1 MQCIF
6 EPMTHVTDKLT
17 EYLDSAGTSIERRRI
32 ERHLRICAEC
42 RQAYEE
48 LRTTLSQLSALPR
61 SNAPDSLKSSLLSK
75 FRDQK

>member
-17 EYLDSAGTSIERRRI
+17 EYLDSAGSPTELRRI

-48 LRTTLSQLSALPR
+48 LRTTLSQLSNLPR